1 MLSHLVFRDQVGLC
15 VPRCGASPLLDSRCR
30 FPLFAVSGDPLAPR
44 ESRPHGLLVRVLI
57 QGDDRFRL
65 SSCAGTPPDDEL
77 DDDSGQFLA
86 GLFLQEV
93 PGTGDGGVL
102 LIPRPRGLIAE
113 RRRPRIQEPAV
124 A

>member
-1 MLSHLVFRDQVGLC
+1 MWGFAVPDAVRVRCWTPAVG
-15 VPRCGASPLLDSRCR
+15 S
-30 FPLFAVSGDPLAPR
+30 PLFAVSGDPLAPR

-57 QGDDRFRL
+57 RRRMIASGS